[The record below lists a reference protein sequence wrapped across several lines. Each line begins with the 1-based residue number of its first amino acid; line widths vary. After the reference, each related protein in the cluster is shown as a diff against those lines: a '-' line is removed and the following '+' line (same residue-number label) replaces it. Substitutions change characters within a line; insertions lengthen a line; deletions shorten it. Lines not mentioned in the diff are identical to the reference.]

1 MAAQDLG
8 INVYTMFKVGKG
20 RIAIPHGTKDP
31 IAFAQEKGAV
41 TVFKGTNWK
50 DAIPVWNVKKGMLA

>member
-8 INVYTMFKVGKG
+8 INRYTMFKVGQG
-20 RIAIPHGTKDP
+20 RIAIPADKDP
-31 IAFAQEKGAV
+31 VTYAQEKGAV

-50 DAIPVWNVKKGMLA
+50 DAIPVWNVNTGMLV

>member
-8 INVYTMFKVGKG
+8 INRYTMFKVGKG
-20 RIAIPHGTKDP
+20 RIPIPTSVKDP
-31 IAFAQEKGAV
+31 VAYAQQKGAV

-50 DAIPVWNVKKGMLA
+50 DAIPVWNIKTGMLV